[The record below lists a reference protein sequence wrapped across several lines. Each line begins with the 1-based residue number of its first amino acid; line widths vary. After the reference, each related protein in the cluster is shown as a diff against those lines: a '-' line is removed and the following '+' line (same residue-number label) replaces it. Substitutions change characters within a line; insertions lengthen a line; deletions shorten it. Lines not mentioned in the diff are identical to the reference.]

1 MAQVGLG
8 RLDPVVP
15 RHDVRTSVESDRR
28 RLRASVRP
36 GSLELRV
43 VGHRPVRAPGAPAIG
58 GTVLALELSG
68 PLARPVMVAMGQPGA
83 LAETMID
90 RVLLDRE
97 PKAAPAP
104 TSVVTTI
111 AHSDPDQTVVPAPP
125 SEEMTTVQEHRG
137 LVLAANAPLARP
149 VMVAMGQPGALAV
162 MTIAHSDPVPMVA
175 PVVRVQVRAPMGC
188 RAPTSVVTMIALNGL
203 GQKVQVVQPPVV
215 TAIVRSRQDPGPKA
229 VLAPTSVVTTIAH
242 SALAGMI
249 VSVENAHLSAPCRR
263 AGEALPVA
271 APSKSI
277 DPTKKQAIL
286 ASCSLALQSRVRP
299 SRTSGCGSTSGHR
312 SVLV

>member
-1 MAQVGLG
+1 M
-8 RLDPVVP
+8 
-15 RHDVRTSVESDRR
+15 
-28 RLRASVRP
+28 
-36 GSLELRV
+36 
-43 VGHRPVRAPGAPAIG
+43 
-58 GTVLALELSG
+58 LALELSG

-111 AHSDPDQTVVPAPP
+111 AHS
-125 SEEMTTVQEHRG
+125 
-137 LVLAANAPLARP
+137 
-149 VMVAMGQPGALAV
+149 ALAV
-162 MTIAHSDPVPMVA
+162 
-175 PVVRVQVRAPMGC
+175 
-188 RAPTSVVTMIALNGL
+188 
-203 GQKVQVVQPPVV
+203 
-215 TAIVRSRQDPGPKA
+215 
-229 VLAPTSVVTTIAH
+229 
-242 SALAGMI
+242 MI

>member
-1 MAQVGLG
+1 
-8 RLDPVVP
+8 
-15 RHDVRTSVESDRR
+15 
-28 RLRASVRP
+28 
-36 GSLELRV
+36 
-43 VGHRPVRAPGAPAIG
+43 
-58 GTVLALELSG
+58 
-68 PLARPVMVAMGQPGA
+68 
-83 LAETMID
+83 
-90 RVLLDRE
+90 
-97 PKAAPAP
+97 
-104 TSVVTTI
+104 
-111 AHSDPDQTVVPAPP
+111 
-125 SEEMTTVQEHRG
+125 MTTVQEHRG

-175 PVVRVQVRAPMGC
+175 PVVRVQVRAPMGR
-188 RAPTSVVTMIALNGL
+188 RAPTSVVMTIALNGL

-229 VLAPTSVVTTIAH
+229 APAPTSVVTTIAH

-249 VSVENAHLSAPCRR
+249 VSVENAHLSDPCRR
-263 AGEALPVA
+263 VGEALPVA

-277 DPTKKQAIL
+277 DLTKKQAIL